1 MRQRTRYSAVAMLLH
16 WSIAALIIA
25 NLFLGWRMGF
35 LKGLAQFDMF
45 QLHKS
50 VGITVLVL
58 SIVRLVWRML
68 NPVPPLPAGKKGWE
82 VAAAHV
88 THWAFYGLMIGLP
101 LTGWAVVS
109 VSPWNIPTL
118 LWHTIPW
125 PHIGL
130 LHDLPINAKQ
140 AVEKVGGSIHM
151 YFAFGGTA
159 LIVMHIGAALKH
171 QFISRDGVLGRMVP
185 GLRSTPHTSSEA

>member
-16 WSIAALIIA
+16 WIIAVLIIA
-25 NLFLGWRMGF
+25 NMVLGWRMGF

-50 VGITVLVL
+50 IGITVLLL
-58 SIVRLVWRML
+58 SVVRLFWRL
-68 NPVPPLPAGKKGWE
+68 WNPAPPLPAGMKKWE
-82 VAAAHV
+82 VAAAHL
-88 THWAFYGLMIGLP
+88 THWFFYLMMVAMP
-101 LTGWAVVS
+101 LTGWAIVS

-118 LWHTIPW
+118 LWHVVPW
-125 PHIGL
+125 PHISF
-130 LHDLPINAKQ
+130 LHDLPGDAKQ
-140 AVEKVGGSIHM
+140 LVEAIGSDIHT

-159 LIVMHIGAALKH
+159 LIVMHVGAALKH

-185 GLRSTPHTSSEA
+185 GLRATPSALSEK